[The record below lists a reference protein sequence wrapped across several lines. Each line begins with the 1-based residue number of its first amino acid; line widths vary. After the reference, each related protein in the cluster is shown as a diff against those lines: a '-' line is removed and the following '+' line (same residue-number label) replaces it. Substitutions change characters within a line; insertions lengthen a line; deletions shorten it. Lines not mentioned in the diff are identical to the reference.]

1 MPIVAIATV
10 LSNHARGQARLVVKV
25 VDPSRLCDRKDFLRV
40 MAFWLKKIVTLGLM
54 PLPFCLGMLA
64 VGLWLTRFPQ
74 RARLGRISA
83 GTSLLLLAL
92 LSNHFVAR
100 TLMRPLETR
109 YIAVPDF
116 NPGEPLPASL
126 ISCKFI
132 VVLGAGYGTTAD
144 RPATGQLTAPAL
156 ARITEAV
163 RLSSLLPEAR
173 IIVCGPDL
181 GNGVTHASQLA
192 RAAISLGVA
201 SHRITRIDQAND
213 TEAEAADIR
222 QIVGDQRV
230 ALVTS
235 ASHMPRAS
243 ALFRGKG
250 LSLLPC
256 PTGFVTQEY
265 DTFTVSQL
273 AFDPDSLR
281 SSSAALHERLGMM
294 WSGLRGKT
302 SD

>member
-1 MPIVAIATV
+1 MVPRRVGHGNGAAHNGRI
-10 LSNHARGQARLVVKV
+10 LHLLLGQIPFADGGVGNDVGKIGSSVRLRAGE
-25 VDPSRLCDRKDFLRV
+25 SRL
-40 MAFWLKKIVTLGLM
+40 
-54 PLPFCLGMLA
+54 
-64 VGLWLTRFPQ
+64 
-74 RARLGRISA
+74 
-83 GTSLLLLAL
+83 
-92 LSNHFVAR
+92 
-100 TLMRPLETR
+100 
-109 YIAVPDF
+109 
-116 NPGEPLPASL
+116 PGNWICEPLPASL

-302 SD
+302 AD